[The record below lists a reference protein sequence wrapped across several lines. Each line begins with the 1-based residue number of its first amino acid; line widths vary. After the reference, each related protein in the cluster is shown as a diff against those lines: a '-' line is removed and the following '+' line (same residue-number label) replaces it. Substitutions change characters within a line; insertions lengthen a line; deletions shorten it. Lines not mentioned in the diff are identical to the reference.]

1 MADKEIKKVETTQA
15 EVQPEMVSKEM
26 FDNLY
31 SQALALETRY
41 KKLFELYNNLME
53 VYSSS
58 K

>member
-1 MADKEIKKVETTQA
+1 
-15 EVQPEMVSKEM
+15 MVSKEM

-31 SQALALETRY
+31 SQAIALEARY

-53 VYSSS
+53 IYLSS

>member
-1 MADKEIKKVETTQA
+1 MADKEIKKVGATQA
-15 EVQPEMVSKEM
+15 EAQPEMVSKEM

-31 SQALALETRY
+31 SQAIALEARY

-53 VYSSS
+53 IYLSS

>member
-1 MADKEIKKVETTQA
+1 MAEKEIKKVETSQT
-15 EVQPEMVSKEM
+15 ESQPETVSKEM

-31 SQALALETRY
+31 KQALALEARY

-53 VYSSS
+53 LYLSG

>member
-1 MADKEIKKVETTQA
+1 MNKDKLELFNNNVETIL
-15 EVQPEMVSKEM
+15 SKEM

-31 SQALALETRY
+31 SQALALEARY

-53 VYSSS
+53 MYLSS

>member
-1 MADKEIKKVETTQA
+1 MADKEIKKVEATQP
-15 EVQPEMVSKEM
+15 ETKPEMVSKEM

-31 SQALALETRY
+31 SQAVALEARY

-53 VYSSS
+53 AYLSG

>member
-1 MADKEIKKVETTQA
+1 MADKEIKKVEDTQA
-15 EVQPEMVSKEM
+15 EEQPEMVSKEM

-31 SQALALETRY
+31 SQAIALEARY

-53 VYSSS
+53 VYLSS

>member
-1 MADKEIKKVETTQA
+1 MADKEIKKVEATQA
-15 EVQPEMVSKEM
+15 EAQPEMVSKEM

-31 SQALALETRY
+31 SQAIALEARY

-53 VYSSS
+53 MYLAS

>member
-1 MADKEIKKVETTQA
+1 MTDKEIKKVEAPQA
-15 EVQPEMVSKEM
+15 ETQPEMVSKEM

-53 VYSSS
+53 VYLSS